1 MSGGSFPEGLGTL
14 RVTHHSMSQPS
25 TASWKLA
32 SSSRRL
38 LGHVSHRTRWPVPLM
53 SKGSEDACTSSGIAT
68 FLPAAFHGTA
78 SPESSAARAHRW
90 PALPRSRRGR
100 QSGVTAAPMQTPAA
114 QFIGVCSSAKTYEM
128 DENLLSMSDPISR
141 PQERLIH
148 AGACIRPPPLQRR
161 PVSSLHPYAAMER
174 SPTAMPPLSEPRR
187 GSVGQIPLPPRLQ
200 TLLVPRL
207 QAHLQ

>member
-68 FLPAAFHGTA
+68 FLPAALHGTA
-78 SPESSAARAHRW
+78 SLETSAGRAPHW
-90 PALPRSRRGR
+90 PPLRFAPRGQ
-100 QSGVTAAPMQTPAA
+100 QSG
-114 QFIGVCSSAKTYEM
+114 
-128 DENLLSMSDPISR
+128 
-141 PQERLIH
+141 
-148 AGACIRPPPLQRR
+148 GA
-161 PVSSLHPYAAMER
+161 VD
-174 SPTAMPPLSEPRR
+174 R
-187 GSVGQIPLPPRLQ
+187 G
-200 TLLVPRL
+200 
-207 QAHLQ
+207 